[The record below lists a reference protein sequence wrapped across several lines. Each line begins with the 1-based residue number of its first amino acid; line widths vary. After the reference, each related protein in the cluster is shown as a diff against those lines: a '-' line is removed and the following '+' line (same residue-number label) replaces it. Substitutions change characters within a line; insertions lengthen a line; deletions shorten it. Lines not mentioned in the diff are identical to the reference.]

1 MKFIRAKSICY
12 GPVRPY
18 ENVTAIVIH
27 YNLRKT
33 QAQQIALI

>member
-27 YNLRKT
+27 Y
-33 QAQQIALI
+33 IANFRTGHLPV